1 MEAGF
6 SLVGE
11 RDDARRRSAC
21 MIGAETPTGNR
32 AHEAVFSVEMNLL
45 ERSWPVGESLGSLPD
60 VQKALGIGRPACR
73 EAITI
78 LEARGVLE
86 SRRGPGGG
94 LFVRAPTLED
104 VVGATLMYLALTGAT
119 QDCVPEFRRVVWRM
133 VVAAAIQRPLPIQP
147 ANAQLSEWGF
157 AVDLAER
164 LGNGAMKVA
173 AQLAEMLARICQEP
187 AAPARD
193 AQIDAALL
201 SHDVQA
207 AWSRVDVLAQ
217 SNGLNPPMFGLELAE
232 QGLSLSGRKSAMA
245 LAARMAREF
254 RDGRGAVEAEW
265 ETAERLGYTDAVVRQ
280 ARRILQD
287 FDIVRCRRGR
297 KGAEWAPPANAE
309 GVIRLLAPCLAAG
322 GLPAHDNSEV
332 AGFLASS
339 APVLAARRV
348 AQHGRDSIKLF
359 TPLAPTHI
367 VDVMQGE
374 NMLLDLSGNPLLV
387 IMVRSL
393 GLANVF
399 VDGVP
404 PAWPTATDIMGF
416 NRRIMQAIKAGDPGA
431 AADVAWAK
439 WRLIQE
445 SARPAPTSP
454 EAPIVASTSFT
465 MPGFSRR
472 QAARRVG

>member
-6 SLVGE
+6 SLVEGLPG
-11 RDDARRRSAC
+11 ARLHSVH
-21 MIGAETPTGNR
+21 MIGAATQADNR
-32 AHEAVFSVEMNLL
+32 AHEAALSLEMNLL
-45 ERSWPVGESLGSLPD
+45 KWGWPVGESIGALPE
-60 VQKALGIGRPACR
+60 VQKALGLGRQTCR
-73 EAITI
+73 QAIAI

-94 LFVRAPTLED
+94 LFVRAPTIED
-104 VVGATLMYLALTGAT
+104 VVGAMLMYLALTGAE
-119 QDCVPEFRRVVWRM
+119 QDCVTEFRTLIWRL
-133 VVAAAIQRPLPIQP
+133 VVAAAIQRRVFVRP
-147 ANAQLSEWGF
+147 ANAQPGKWGF
-157 AVDLAER
+157 AFDLAEQ
-164 LGNGAMKVA
+164 LGNGSMSMA
-173 AQLAEMLARICQEP
+173 AQLAEMMAQICQQP

-207 AWSRVDVLAQ
+207 AWNRVDVLTQ
-217 SNGLNPPMFGLELAE
+217 PIDLNPPKFELEMAE
-232 QGLSLSGRKSAMA
+232 QGFSLCGRKSAMA
-245 LAARMAREF
+245 LAVRLAREF

-297 KGAEWAPPANAE
+297 KGAEWAPPTNAE
-309 GVIRLLAPCLAAG
+309 GVIRLLAPCLAANG
-322 GLPAHDNSEV
+322 QSARDNNEV

-348 AQHGRDSIKLF
+348 ARHGSDSIRVFL
-359 TPLAPTHI
+359 PPAPADT

-374 NMLLDLSGNPLLV
+374 NTLLELSGNPLLV

-399 VDGVP
+399 VDGPP
-404 PAWPTATDIMGF
+404 PAWPIEAKIVGC
-416 NRRIMQAIKAGDPGA
+416 NRQLMKAIKAGDPDLA
-431 AADVAWAK
+431 AEVAWAK
-439 WRLIQE
+439 WRIIQE
-445 SARPAPTSP
+445 SAEPIETSP
-454 EAPIVASTSFT
+454 EARINASTSLAIRGLPT
-465 MPGFSRR
+465 RKT
-472 QAARRVG
+472 AA

>member
-1 MEAGF
+1 
-6 SLVGE
+6 
-11 RDDARRRSAC
+11 

-287 FDIVRCRRGR
+287 FDIVRCRQGR
-297 KGAEWAPPANAE
+297 KGAEWGVPTNAA
-309 GVIRLLAPCLAAG
+309 GVIRLLAPCLVAG
-322 GLPAHDNSEV
+322 GQSARDNRE
-332 AGFLASS
+332 AAAFLACS

-348 AQHGRDSIKLF
+348 ARHGRDSIKLL
-359 TPLAPTHI
+359 TPFAPTHI
-367 VDVMQGE
+367 VDVMRGE

-399 VDGVP
+399 VDGAP
-404 PAWPTATDIMGF
+404 PAWPTAADIVDF
-416 NRRIMQAIKAGDPGA
+416 NRRIMQAVKAGDPGA

-439 WRLIQE
+439 SRIMQG
-445 SARPAPTSP
+445 AGRPGAMSP
-454 EAPIVASTSFT
+454 EAPVDAVHEFRDARPLGVHKGELIQQSE
-465 MPGFSRR
+465 PGYRKL
-472 QAARRVG
+472 A